1 MSKYTMT
8 LDNIIN
14 FMSLEEVEKLCNR
27 FKYNLYKI
35 IGADHNFKR
44 NNTKEEL
51 NHKIID
57 FLKLND

>member
-1 MSKYTMT
+1 MEM
-8 LDNIIN
+8 
-14 FMSLEEVEKLCNR
+14 
-27 FKYNLYKI
+27 KI
-35 IGADHNFKR
+35 MKIFIGADHNFKR